1 MESRYHPASLEQ
13 KWQQTWEEQGLYKT
27 PTDKNKPKFY
37 ALSMFP
43 YPSGSLHMGHVR
55 NYTIT
60 DVIARLKRMQ
70 GYRVLHPMGWDA
82 FGLPAENAAID
93 RGIPPAEW
101 TYQNIAQ
108 MREQLQK
115 LGFSIDWEKEVTT
128 CSPEYYRWT
137 QWLFLQFYKC
147 GLAYQKEA
155 AVNWDP
161 IDQTVLA
168 NEQVDNEGRSWRSG
182 AIVEQ
187 KLLRQWFLK
196 ITDYANELLND
207 LEHLNGWPERVKL
220 MQANWIGQSIGAQL
234 EFPIVPIPIVPTPI
248 VPIQKTTNQK
258 KVSNPFKSWFLDSRR
273 SISEMRCRDFARGSW
288 LHDRNKRWLENH
300 PQHSPEISNE
310 KISVSS
316 TCPDDEKISVFTTR
330 PDTVYGVSYLV
341 LAPEHPLVAQVTTPE
356 QKAAVEAFIQE
367 VKNESQTDR
376 TSEDKPKR
384 GVPTGGKVLNPFNE
398 EEIPI
403 WIADYVLY
411 GYGTGAVMGVPAH
424 DVRDFQ
430 FATQYDLPIKQ
441 VIVPDDADNDNEESD
456 RIKIAYTGPGILV
469 ESRNFSGE
477 HSEHAKQAII
487 DYAEDEGYGKGIIQY
502 RLRDWLISRQRYW
515 GTPIPII
522 HCPNC
527 GAVAV
532 PDQDLPVKLPE
543 NVKFSGRGLSPL
555 AQLEDWINVPCP
567 SCGTPAK
574 RETDTMDT
582 FIDSSWY
589 YLRYPDAKNDQ
600 QVFNPAITNDWM
612 GVDQYVGGIEHAIL
626 HLLYSRFFTKVVR
639 DRGLLHCKEPFEK
652 LLTQGMVQGIT
663 YKNRTTGKYFSAS
676 QVSPSNPQD
685 PTTGEKLEVFY
696 EKMSKSKYNGV
707 DPLEVM
713 GKYGADTARM
723 FILFKAPPEK
733 DLEWDDADVEGQFR
747 FLNRVWR
754 IVTEFTEITTFKPKN
769 RELSKVE
776 KDLKRAIH
784 TAIKEVSEDLN
795 GDYQFNTAVS
805 ELMKLSNALSEA
817 NCQES
822 IVYSEGIETLLK
834 LLAPFAPHIAE
845 ELWQLIG
852 KTGSIHT
859 QIWPE
864 HEPEALVV
872 DEITLVIQ
880 INGKTRGTLQV
891 PATANHQTLEE
902 YARNSE
908 VSQRHIGDKTIKK
921 VIVVPGKLV
930 NFVVV

>member
-1 MESRYHPASLEQ
+1 MAVESRYNPASLEQ
-13 KWQQTWEEQGLYKT
+13 KWQQTWAEQGLYKT
-27 PTDKNKPKFY
+27 PTDKDKPKFY

-234 EFPIVPIPIVPTPI
+234 EFPIIG
-248 VPIQKTTNQK
+248 
-258 KVSNPFKSWFLDSRR
+258 LD
-273 SISEMRCRDFARGSW
+273 
-288 LHDRNKRWLENH
+288 EN
-300 PQHSPEISNE
+300 IA
-310 KISVSS
+310 
-316 TCPDDEKISVFTTR
+316 VFTTR
-330 PDTVYGVSYLV
+330 PDTVYGVSYVV

-384 GVPTGGKVLNPFNE
+384 GVPTGGKVINPFNE

-424 DVRDFQ
+424 DLRDFQ
-430 FATQYDLPIKQ
+430 FATQYNLPIRQ

-456 RIKIAYTGPGILV
+456 TITNAYTGTGILV
-469 ESRNFSGE
+469 ESCNFSGE
-477 HSEHAKQAII
+477 HSEHGKQAII
-487 DYAEDEGYGKGIIQY
+487 NYAEDEGYGKGIIQY

-574 RETDTMDT
+574 RESDTMDT

-600 QVFNPAITNDWM
+600 QVFNSAITNDWM

>member
-1 MESRYHPASLEQ
+1 MAVESRYNPASLEQ
-13 KWQQTWEEQGLYKT
+13 KWQQTWAQQGLYKT
-27 PTDKNKPKFY
+27 PTDKNRPKFY

-60 DVIARLKRMQ
+60 DVIARHKRMQ

-234 EFPIVPIPIVPTPI
+234 EFPIIGLDENIP
-248 VPIQKTTNQK
+248 
-258 KVSNPFKSWFLDSRR
+258 
-273 SISEMRCRDFARGSW
+273 
-288 LHDRNKRWLENH
+288 
-300 PQHSPEISNE
+300 
-310 KISVSS
+310 
-316 TCPDDEKISVFTTR
+316 VFTTR
-330 PDTVYGVSYLV
+330 PDTVYGVSYVV

-441 VIVPDDADNDNEESD
+441 VIVPDDADNDNEEND
-456 RIKIAYTGPGILV
+456 QITTAYTGTGILV
-469 ESRNFSGE
+469 ESCNFSGE

-612 GVDQYVGGIEHAIL
+612 SVDQYVGGIEHAIL

-754 IVTEFTEITTFKPKN
+754 IVTEFAEIATSKPKN

-817 NCQES
+817 KCKES
-822 IVYSEGIETLLK
+822 PIYSEGIETLLK

-891 PATANHQTLEE
+891 PATADHQTLEE

>member
-1 MESRYHPASLEQ
+1 MESRYNPASLEQ
-13 KWQQTWEEQGLYKT
+13 KWQQTWAEQGLYKT
-27 PTDKNKPKFY
+27 PTDKDKPKFY

-234 EFPIVPIPIVPTPI
+234 EFPIIG
-248 VPIQKTTNQK
+248 
-258 KVSNPFKSWFLDSRR
+258 LD
-273 SISEMRCRDFARGSW
+273 
-288 LHDRNKRWLENH
+288 EN
-300 PQHSPEISNE
+300 IA
-310 KISVSS
+310 
-316 TCPDDEKISVFTTR
+316 VFTTR
-330 PDTVYGVSYLV
+330 PDTVYGVSYVV

-384 GVPTGGKVLNPFNE
+384 GVPTGGKVINPFNE

-424 DVRDFQ
+424 DLRDFQ
-430 FATQYDLPIKQ
+430 FATQYNLPIRQ

-456 RIKIAYTGPGILV
+456 TITNAYTGTGILV
-469 ESRNFSGE
+469 ESCNFSGE
-477 HSEHAKQAII
+477 HSEHGKQAII
-487 DYAEDEGYGKGIIQY
+487 NYAEDEGYGKGIIQY

-574 RETDTMDT
+574 RESDTMDT

-600 QVFNPAITNDWM
+600 QVFNSAITNDWM

-685 PTTGEKLEVFY
+685 STTGEKLEVFY

-754 IVTEFTEITTFKPKN
+754 IVTEFTEIVTSKPKN

-845 ELWQLIG
+845 ELWQIIG